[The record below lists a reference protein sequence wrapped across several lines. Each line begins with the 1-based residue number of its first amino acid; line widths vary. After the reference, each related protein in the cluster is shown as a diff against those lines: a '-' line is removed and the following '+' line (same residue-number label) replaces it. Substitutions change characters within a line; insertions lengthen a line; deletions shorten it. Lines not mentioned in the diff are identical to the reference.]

1 MKYILHSAF
10 VWCEELCKSRRI
22 LSTEGEGR
30 ALCPLLRHLF
40 LDYRLLYYADHVI
53 TLTLHKAKLFS
64 IAGTSFSEN
73 SKREDFLASHEEGNV
88 SYAIQF

>member
-30 ALCPLLRHLF
+30 ALGPLLRHLF
-40 LDYRLLYYADHVI
+40 YRLLYYADHVI

-73 SKREDFLASHEEGNV
+73 SNREDFLASHEEGNV